1 MTGDAAPASEG
12 AIRVLVLDDLAEN
25 LRLMGELLAQAPVD
39 VSFAKTGV
47 QAVRLAALARFDL
60 AILDLNLPDL
70 DGFEVARRLRDAQ
83 PVCELIYCSAFND
96 RSRRDRAFNEGAID
110 FIEKP
115 FEVGATRQRL
125 ATHLERLALRAR
137 LEREKDNLAT
147 MVASLPDAVVSLDP
161 QQRVVMWNAAA
172 ERIFAAP
179 AAQAVG
185 LEFARF
191 VPQLPGA
198 ARAGTV
204 ADIGFPSDGRD
215 LAAPDAP
222 VQLPALR
229 ADGQPIQVELA
240 RSRWNQGGV
249 GYTTFIVRDVTER
262 ALLLDELRRA
272 KDAAEQASQAKSTFL
287 ANMSHEIRTPMNAII
302 GLTHLALQHVSDAR
316 GRDYLDRIQQS
327 AHHLLGILN
336 DILDVSKIEAD
347 KLELEHIDFELQGV
361 LDTFVN
367 LVGDRAAAK
376 GLALGFDVAPGVP
389 RHLIGDPLR
398 LGQVLVNYGNNAV
411 KFTERGEIRVAVSL
425 LERAGAEVT
434 LRFAV
439 RDTGVGIAPDR
450 VGRLFNSFEQADAST
465 SRQYGGTGLGLS
477 IARRLAQMM
486 GGEVGV
492 DSRPGEGSTFWFT
505 ARVGCSGQLAAPAGE
520 PGPDALPLPA
530 GAAPGAVRVLVVDDN
545 EVNLLIA
552 REMLRSA
559 GLSVET
565 ADNGAQALSR
575 LGETPFDVVLMD
587 MQMPVMDGLEATRQI
602 RQLPGLQRL
611 PVLAMTANAMA
622 VDRERCLQAGMDDV
636 LVKPLAPADLIAAVQ
651 RWAGADGQAGAA
663 PGEAAGGP

>member
-1 MTGDAAPASEG
+1 MTGDATPGSEG
-12 AIRVLVLDDLAEN
+12 AIRVLVLDDLADN

-47 QAVRLAALARFDL
+47 QAVRLATLTRFDL

-70 DGFEVARRLRDAQ
+70 DGFEVAQRLRAAQ
-83 PVCELIYCSAFND
+83 PACELIYCSAFND
-96 RSRRDRAFNEGAID
+96 RARRDRAFNEGAID

-115 FEVGATRQRL
+115 FEVGVTRQRL

-137 LEREKDNLAT
+137 LGREKDNLAA

-185 LEFARF
+185 LEFGRF

-198 ARAGTV
+198 ARADATAG
-204 ADIGFPSDGRD
+204 APAEGRG
-215 LAAPDAP
+215 LGAPDAP
-222 VQLPALR
+222 LQLPALR
-229 ADGQPIQVELA
+229 ADGQPIRVELA
-240 RSRWNQGGV
+240 RSRWNQSGV

-302 GLTHLALQHVSDAR
+302 GMTHLALQHVADPR
-316 GRDYLDRIQQS
+316 GRDHLGRIQQS

-347 KLELEHIDFELQGV
+347 KLDLEHIEFELQDV
-361 LDTFVN
+361 LENFVN

-376 GLALGFDVAPGVP
+376 GLALVFDVAPEVP
-389 RHLIGDPLR
+389 RRLAGDPLR

-411 KFTERGEIRVAVSL
+411 KFTERGEIRVGIGL
-425 LERAGAEVT
+425 LERAGAEVL

-439 RDTGVGIAPDR
+439 RDTGIGIEPDR
-450 VGRLFNSFEQADAST
+450 LGRLFNSFEQADAST

-492 DSRPGEGSTFWFT
+492 DSRPGQGSTFWFT
-505 ARVGCSGQLAAPAGE
+505 ARMSCPEQPAAPVVV
-520 PGPDALPLPA
+520 P
-530 GAAPGAVRVLVVDDN
+530 APGALPVPAAVAPASVRVLVVDDN

-552 REMLRSA
+552 REMLLSA

-565 ADNGAQALSR
+565 ADNGAEALGR
-575 LGETPFDVVLMD
+575 VTGGRFDVVLMD
-587 MQMPVMDGLEATRQI
+587 MQMPVMDGLEATRRI

-622 VDRERCLQAGMDDV
+622 ADRERCLQAGMDEV
-636 LVKPLAPADLIAAVQ
+636 LVKPIAPDELIAAVR
-651 RWAGADGQAGAA
+651 RWAGAWSPAEVPA
-663 PGEAAGGP
+663 

>member
-1 MTGDAAPASEG
+1 MTGDTRPAGEG

-39 VSFAKTGV
+39 VSFAKSGV
-47 QAVRLAALARFDL
+47 QAVRLAKLARFDL

-70 DGFEVARRLRDAQ
+70 DGFEVARRLRETQ
-83 PVCELIYCSAFND
+83 PSCGLIYCSAFND

-185 LEFARF
+185 LEFTRF

-204 ADIGFPSDGRD
+204 ADIGLPSEGRR

-240 RSRWNQGGV
+240 RSRWNQGSV

-272 KDAAEQASQAKSTFL
+272 KDAAEQASEAKSTFL

-302 GLTHLALQHVSDAR
+302 GMTHLALQHVADAR
-316 GRDYLDRIQQS
+316 GRDYLGRIQQS

-347 KLELEHIDFELQGV
+347 KLELEHIEFELQDV

-376 GLALGFDVAPGVP
+376 DLALVFDVAPEVP
-389 RHLIGDPLR
+389 RRLAGDPLR

-425 LERAGAEVT
+425 LERSGAQVL

-439 RDTGVGIAPDR
+439 RDTGIGIASDR
-450 VGRLFNSFEQADAST
+450 LGRLFNSFEQADAST

-492 DSRPGEGSTFWFT
+492 DSQPGEGSTFWFT
-505 ARVGCSGQLAAPAGE
+505 ARMSCPEQSAPQTAPSDPQAPSALAETAPSS
-520 PGPDALPLPA
+520 
-530 GAAPGAVRVLVVDDN
+530 VRVLVVDDN

-552 REMLRSA
+552 REMLHAA

-565 ADNGAQALSR
+565 ADNGAEALGR
-575 LGETPFDVVLMD
+575 VTGGRFDVVLMD
-587 MQMPVMDGLEATRQI
+587 MQMPVMDGVEATRRI
-602 RQLPGLQRL
+602 RQLPSLKRL

-622 VDRERCLQAGMDDV
+622 ADRERCLQAGMDEV
-636 LVKPLAPADLIAAVQ
+636 LVKPIARDDLIAAVR
-651 RWAGADGQAGAA
+651 RWARRATA
-663 PGEAAGGP
+663 P

>member
-1 MTGDAAPASEG
+1 VIDHIKDEVLAVGKPFDMAFRIERQGAAQGERWVQGYGGLEYGADGRIKRLRGMVKDITESRKTELALQESNQLNRQIIAGAQEG
-12 AIRVLVLDDLAEN
+12 IIVY
-25 LRLMGELLAQAPVD
+25 G
-39 VSFAKTGV
+39 
-47 QAVRLAALARFDL
+47 
-60 AILDLNLPDL
+60 PDL
-70 DGFEVARRLRDAQ
+70 RFKVWNPFMENISGIAAEKVLGRFAHEIFPFLTEDKVMPRLK
-83 PVCELIYCSAFND
+83 
-96 RSRRDRAFNEGAID
+96 RALNGEHPGQVEFR
-110 FIEKP
+110 
-115 FEVGATRQRL
+115 FEVGDAGQSGWASDLTSPLRDSHGAVIGVIGIVRNITEVKHAEL
-125 ATHLERLALRAR
+125 AMRELNDR
-137 LEREKDNLAT
+137 LEARVAERTTELANA
-147 MVASLPDAVVSLDP
+147 M
-161 QQRVVMWNAAA
+161 QAAA
-172 ERIFAAP
+172 TA
-179 AAQAVG
+179 
-185 LEFARF
+185 
-191 VPQLPGA
+191 
-198 ARAGTV
+198 
-204 ADIGFPSDGRD
+204 
-215 LAAPDAP
+215 
-222 VQLPALR
+222 
-229 ADGQPIQVELA
+229 
-240 RSRWNQGGV
+240 NM
-249 GYTTFIVRDVTER
+249 
-262 ALLLDELRRA
+262 
-272 KDAAEQASQAKSTFL
+272 AKSVFL

-347 KLELEHIDFELQGV
+347 KLELEHIDFELQDV

-376 GLALGFDVAPGVP
+376 GLALVFDVAPDVP
-389 RHLIGDPLR
+389 RHLTGDPLR

-505 ARVGCSGQLAAPAGE
+505 ARVGCSGQLAAPAGA

-651 RWAGADGQAGAA
+651 RWAGADGQASAA